1 MTKLNVTV
9 WNEFLHEKKDSIKR
23 IYPNG
28 IHGAIAEMLGKFGE
42 YNIRTATLEE
52 PECGL
57 SDEVLD
63 TTDVLIWWG
72 HPRLRD
78 VPSGP

>member
-1 MTKLNVTV
+1 MEKLNVTV
-9 WNEFLHEKKDSIKR
+9 WNEFLHEEKENIKK

-63 TTDVLIWWG
+63 TPTCL
-72 HPRLRD
+72 
-78 VPSGP
+78 SGGVTLHMTRCLMK